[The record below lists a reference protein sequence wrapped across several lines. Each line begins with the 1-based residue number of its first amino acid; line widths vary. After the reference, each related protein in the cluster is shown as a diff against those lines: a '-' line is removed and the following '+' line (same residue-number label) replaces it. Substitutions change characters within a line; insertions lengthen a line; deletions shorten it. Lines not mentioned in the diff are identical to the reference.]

1 MKKIVLYIS
10 LIVVMLVAVNKIEK
24 MVVEGE
30 EQLITTFSDINFDM
44 KESDINI
51 WSEYSQSYM
60 TKKQM
65 IELGN
70 SIAQKLNLKPEFN
83 SRYIDRDLLKI
94 YEIKKQ
100 AKYVNT
106 VIKIA
111 QHIEEVDNNG
121 LRVENY
127 IVVNMTFNNKYDS
140 VFYYKDKIKEI
151 FKEMNLKPN
160 DNLTLTSTYDGKIEK
175 NQMKEIVNKVLHGV
189 SGNIVD
195 SFETEDIYSV
205 YAYSNYIP
213 QYIISN
219 GDKVNID
226 IALTYNENENLT
238 YLYIAVPVITIEY

>member
-151 FKEMNLKPN
+151 FKEMNLKPI